1 MGTAKP
7 SHEPDLRN
15 RARGQWG
22 ENLAA
27 RHYERLGCPV
37 IDRNWRSPTGEL
49 DLVVLDGDVHVFC
62 EVKTRAS
69 DLYGP
74 AAAAVTVAKQRRIRH
89 LGVEWLRAHNL
100 GHKPV
105 RFDVAAVT
113 GNQVEL
119 ITNAF

>member
-7 SHEPDLRN
+7 SHEPDLGN

-49 DLVVLDGDVHVFC
+49 DLIVLDGDVHVFC

-74 AAAAVTVAKQRRIRH
+74 PAAAVTVAKQRRIRQLGEGGKQV
-89 LGVEWLRAHNL
+89 LGVEMKQILRPL
-100 GHKPV
+100 QSDRSIKQSFG
-105 RFDVAAVT
+105 
-113 GNQVEL
+113 L
-119 ITNAF
+119 L

>member
-7 SHEPDLRN
+7 SHEPDLGN

-49 DLVVLDGDVHVFC
+49 DLIVLDGDVHVFC

-74 AAAAVTVAKQRRIRH
+74 PAAAVTVAKQRRSRQ
-89 LGVEWLRAHNL
+89 LGVEWLRAHDL
-100 GHKPV
+100 GYKPV

>member
-7 SHEPDLRN
+7 SHEPDLGN

-49 DLVVLDGDVHVFC
+49 DLIVLDGDMSFA
-62 EVKTRAS
+62 R
-69 DLYGP
+69 
-74 AAAAVTVAKQRRIRH
+74 
-89 LGVEWLRAHNL
+89 
-100 GHKPV
+100 
-105 RFDVAAVT
+105 
-113 GNQVEL
+113 
-119 ITNAF
+119 

>member
-1 MGTAKP
+1 MSTP
-7 SHEPDLRN
+7 ESSRQPDLRN
-15 RARGQWG
+15 RSRGQWG

-27 RHYERLGCPV
+27 RHYTRLGCRV
-37 IDRNWRSPTGEL
+37 LDRNWRSATGEL
-49 DLVVLDGDVHVFC
+49 DLIVLDGDLHVFC

-74 AAAAVTVAKQRRIRH
+74 AAAAVTVAKQRRIRQ
-89 LGVEWLRAHNL
+89 LGVEWLRAHDL
-100 GHKPV
+100 GHVPV

-113 GNQVEL
+113 GNRVEL

>member
-1 MGTAKP
+1 MGTPKTP
-7 SHEPDLRN
+7 HEPDLRN

-27 RHYERLGCPV
+27 RHYGRLGSRV
-37 IDRNWRSPTGEL
+37 IDRNWRSTTGEL
-49 DLVVLDGDVHVFC
+49 DLVVLDGDTYVFC
-62 EVKTRAS
+62 EVKTRRS

-74 AAAAVTVAKQRRIRH
+74 AAAAVTVAKQRRIRQ
-89 LGVEWLRAHNL
+89 LGVEWLRAHDL
-100 GHKPV
+100 GHKEV

-119 ITNAF
+119 ITDAF